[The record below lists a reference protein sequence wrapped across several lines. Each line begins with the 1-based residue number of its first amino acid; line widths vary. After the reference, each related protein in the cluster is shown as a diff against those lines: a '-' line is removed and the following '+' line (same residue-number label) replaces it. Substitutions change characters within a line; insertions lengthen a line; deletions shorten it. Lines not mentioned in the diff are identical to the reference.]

1 MSGEMSDQAPPVLA
15 FLFSGAYEKEFTP
28 FKKTSQLLSS
38 SLTLGTL
45 IHTEG
50 GAWGYPGSQKDHLTP
65 GAALGR
71 KGFVS
76 FSERSKSEDN

>member
-38 SLTLGTL
+38 SLD
-45 IHTEG
+45 EQ
-50 GAWGYPGSQKDHLTP
+50 P
-65 GAALGR
+65 
-71 KGFVS
+71 VS
-76 FSERSKSEDN
+76 PVRAKMY